1 MKKQW
6 LVLAMFALMLAIAG
20 CGSSETK
27 TVTETV
33 EVESQAAPESE
44 GASGSE
50 EEASASEAP
59 EGATTDQP
67 TATTIPDGTWA
78 KGEYTPGTY
87 RAPGGELCSWEQNQK
102 LGGEAAG
109 EEFNENYGIGEK
121 NILIEINSPY
131 FKTEDCGVWQKVG

>member
-1 MKKQW
+1 MKKW
-6 LVLAMFALMLAIAG
+6 LVLAMFAIALVALAG

-33 EVESQAAPESE
+33 QAEGQAAP
-44 GASGSE
+44 APE
-50 EEASASEAP
+50 ETAEEAP
-59 EGATTDQP
+59 EEATTDKP

-87 RAPGGELCSWEQNQK
+87 RAKGGATCSWEQNQK

-109 EEFNENYGIGEK
+109 ESFNENYGIGEK

-131 FKTEDCGVWQKVG
+131 FKTEECGVWQKVG